1 MKELGQIIVAV
12 GVFIVILGVAVAA
25 VQTVIEAIKKKEAAI
40 TANTTVPD
48 WPDKLWEII
57 LELVKKG
64 GGLAIAAVGL
74 VVIFI
79 GLQMMNSATVDEAK
93 EASALRAPMSVGL

>member
-1 MKELGQIIVAV
+1 MKELGQIIVAI
-12 GVFIVILGVAVAA
+12 GVLIVILGVAVAA
-25 VQTVIEAIKKKEAAI
+25 VQTVIEAIKKKDAAI
-40 TANTTVPD
+40 TANATVPA
-48 WPDKLWEII
+48 WPDKVWEII

-79 GLQMMNSATVDEAK
+79 GLQMVSTATIDEAK
-93 EASALRAPMSVGL
+93 AASVRPGPTTPGR